1 MKSNIKV
8 VTEGFRAIGHA
19 AIQIS
24 GITVVAGEN
33 SSGKSTIS
41 KLLYEL
47 FNTVANYEVLVKEEL
62 IREFNDL
69 YFFFVATYYDKAN
82 NTKNSEIIERKKYDK
97 IKELYSETYKDLSLE
112 EIENALVTFLDD
124 LYTNTNIYSDRYVN
138 YISSVLGKKIDIKD
152 SLQEL
157 KSFIKDRIKKADDKI
172 HKRPTSLFTEKLL
185 ERFNQKLPST
195 LEVSEEGGVIVAL
208 DEPSVSISFLVQ
220 KAIYIDTPMS
230 LSAYDY
236 NGYWLELEKLLKR
249 KIKGTHYSQEM
260 SFQISE
266 NIKGESEYSDDS
278 LSYTFSFKRKD
289 GAVFDLNEVATGIK
303 AFSIIQLLLKN
314 GHIDNRTLLIIDEPE
329 SHLHPQWIVEYARM
343 IVLLHKHIGVK
354 FFLASHNPDMV
365 SAIRYIAEKEEVLDN
380 VNYYLAEKAEGETYL
395 YNYTPLGSD
404 ISPIFKSF
412 NIAIDRISQYS
423 VDSDNEDDNL

>member
-69 YFFFVATYYDKAN
+69 FQFFKIVSTDLKEFNYFNIRQLSYEGVYN
-82 NTKNSEIIERKKYDK
+82 
-97 IKELYSETYKDLSLE
+97 DLSLK
-112 EIENALVTFLDD
+112 EIEDTLLSFLNKIYQNDIQKSNRYNTIVDSILGEKITDHNND
-124 LYTNTNIYSDRYVN
+124 LTR
-138 YISSVLGKKIDIKD
+138 L
-152 SLQEL
+152 E
-157 KSFIKDRIKKADDKI
+157 SFIKNKIREAEERVKARSI
-172 HKRPTSLFTEKLL
+172 NLFTQELSK
-185 ERFNQKLPST
+185 EFRSNVLPDIF
-195 LEVSEEGGVIVAL
+195 EVSEEEEVIVAL
-208 DEPSVSISFLVQ
+208 NKPSLSLPFSIK

-230 LSAYDY
+230 LSVWED
-236 NGYWLELEKLLKR
+236 NNKYWSTLNRLLLRVEKNASYPSSMSLL
-249 KIKGTHYSQEM
+249 
-260 SFQISE
+260 ISN
-266 NIKGESEYSDDS
+266 NIKGEADTSGLLNNE
-278 LSYTFSFKRKD
+278 LSFYRED
-289 GAVFDLNEVATGIK
+289 GEEFDLAEVATGIK

-380 VNYYLAEKAEGETYL
+380 LNYYLAEKAEGETYL

>member
-69 YFFFVATYYDKAN
+69 FQFFKIVSTDLKEFDYFNIRQLSYEGVYN
-82 NTKNSEIIERKKYDK
+82 
-97 IKELYSETYKDLSLE
+97 DLSLK
-112 EIENALVTFLDD
+112 EIEDTLLSFLNKIYQNDIQKSNRYNTIVDSILGEKITDHNND
-124 LYTNTNIYSDRYVN
+124 LTR
-138 YISSVLGKKIDIKD
+138 L
-152 SLQEL
+152 E
-157 KSFIKDRIKKADDKI
+157 SFIKNKIREAEERVKARSI
-172 HKRPTSLFTEKLL
+172 NLFTQELSK
-185 ERFNQKLPST
+185 EFRSNVLPDIF
-195 LEVSEEGGVIVAL
+195 EVSEEEEVIVAL
-208 DEPSVSISFLVQ
+208 NKPSLSLPFSIK

-230 LSAYDY
+230 LSVWED
-236 NGYWLELEKLLKR
+236 NNKYWSTLNRLLLRVEKNASYPSSMSLL
-249 KIKGTHYSQEM
+249 
-260 SFQISE
+260 ISD
-266 NIKGESEYSDDS
+266 NIKGEADTSGLLNNE
-278 LSYTFSFKRKD
+278 LSFYRED
-289 GAVFDLNEVATGIK
+289 GEVFDLAEVATGIK

-380 VNYYLAEKAEGETYL
+380 VNYYLAEKEEGETYL
-395 YNYTPLGSD
+395 YNYRSLGAEID
-404 ISPIFKSF
+404 PIFASF
-412 NIAIDRISQYS
+412 NIALDRINQYS
-423 VDSDNEDDNL
+423 LPYKDEEIQ

>member
-47 FNTVANYEVLVKEEL
+47 FNTVTNYEVLVKEEL
-62 IREFNDL
+62 MREFSNLFKFFEIVYTDSKDILDRKEYSKILYLSYEYYYKNKSFEEIKDL
-69 YFFFVATYYDKAN
+69 LSVFL
-82 NTKNSEIIERKKYDK
+82 SEIY
-97 IKELYSETYKDLSLE
+97 
-112 EIENALVTFLDD
+112 N
-124 LYTNTNIYSDRYVN
+124 
-138 YISSVLGKKIDIKD
+138 KIDIP
-152 SLQEL
+152 
-157 KSFIKDRIKKADDKI
+157 KSNRYNYIISNILGDEIDNTLENIIFFINQKIEKAIDKV
-172 HKRPTSLFTEKLL
+172 HSRPISLFTEKLL
-185 ERFNQKLPST
+185 NLFRDKKLPKSFEV
-195 LEVSEEGGVIVAL
+195 LEEKEVIVSL
-208 DEPSVSISFLVQ
+208 EKPTLSIPFSVQ
-220 KAIYIDTPMS
+220 KAIYIDSPMS
-230 LSAYDY
+230 LGAGSSSNKHWSDLTKFIFFEDKNLSDFHNNDIY
-236 NGYWLELEKLLKR
+236 
-249 KIKGTHYSQEM
+249 TS
-260 SFQISE
+260 ISK
-266 NIKGESEYSDDS
+266 NIKGEAVKFTLGT
-278 LSYTFSFKRKD
+278 LSTLTFLRED
-289 GAVFDLNEVATGIK
+289 GEEFDLAEVATGIK

-365 SAIRYIAEKEEVLDN
+365 SAIRYIAEKEGVLDN
-380 VNYYLAEKAEGETYL
+380 VNYYLAEKTEEAYL
-395 YNYTPLGSD
+395 YNYRALGSD
-404 ISPIFKSF
+404 IAPIFGSF

-423 VDSDNEDDNL
+423 IESDHDDL

>member
-69 YFFFVATYYDKAN
+69 FQFFKIVSTDLKEFNYFNIRQLSYEGVYN
-82 NTKNSEIIERKKYDK
+82 
-97 IKELYSETYKDLSLE
+97 DLSLK
-112 EIENALVTFLDD
+112 EIEDTLLSFLNKIYQNDIQKSNRYNTIVDSILGEKITDHNNDVTRL
-124 LYTNTNIYSDRYVN
+124 
-138 YISSVLGKKIDIKD
+138 
-152 SLQEL
+152 E
-157 KSFIKDRIKKADDKI
+157 SFIKNKIREAEERVKARSI
-172 HKRPTSLFTEKLL
+172 NLFTQELSK
-185 ERFNQKLPST
+185 EFRSNVLPDIF
-195 LEVSEEGGVIVAL
+195 EVSEEEEVIVAL
-208 DEPSVSISFLVQ
+208 NKPSLSLPFSIK

-230 LSAYDY
+230 LSVWED
-236 NGYWLELEKLLKR
+236 NNKYWSTLNRLLLRVEKNASYPSSMSLL
-249 KIKGTHYSQEM
+249 
-260 SFQISE
+260 ISN
-266 NIKGESEYSDDS
+266 NIKGEADTSGLLNNE
-278 LSYTFSFKRKD
+278 LSFYRED
-289 GAVFDLNEVATGIK
+289 GEEFDLAEVATGIK

-380 VNYYLAEKAEGETYL
+380 LNYYLAEKAEGETYL

>member
-69 YFFFVATYYDKAN
+69 FQFFKIVSTDLKEFNYFNIRQLSYEGVYN
-82 NTKNSEIIERKKYDK
+82 
-97 IKELYSETYKDLSLE
+97 DLSLK
-112 EIENALVTFLDD
+112 EIEDTLLSFLNKIYQNDIQKSNRYNTIVDSILGEKITDHNND
-124 LYTNTNIYSDRYVN
+124 LTR
-138 YISSVLGKKIDIKD
+138 L
-152 SLQEL
+152 E
-157 KSFIKDRIKKADDKI
+157 SFIKNKIREAEERVKARSI
-172 HKRPTSLFTEKLL
+172 NLFTQELSK
-185 ERFNQKLPST
+185 EFRSNVLPDIF
-195 LEVSEEGGVIVAL
+195 EVSEEEEVIVAL
-208 DEPSVSISFLVQ
+208 NKPSLSLPFSIK

-230 LSAYDY
+230 LSVWED
-236 NGYWLELEKLLKR
+236 NNKYWSTLNRLLRVEKNASYPSSMSLL
-249 KIKGTHYSQEM
+249 
-260 SFQISE
+260 ISN
-266 NIKGESEYSDDS
+266 NIKGEADTSGLLNNE
-278 LSYTFSFKRKD
+278 LSFYRED
-289 GAVFDLNEVATGIK
+289 GEEFDLAEVATGIK

-380 VNYYLAEKAEGETYL
+380 LNYYLAEKAEGETYL

>member
-69 YFFFVATYYDKAN
+69 FQFFRIVSTDLKEFDYFNIRQLSYEGVYN
-82 NTKNSEIIERKKYDK
+82 
-97 IKELYSETYKDLSLE
+97 DLSLK
-112 EIENALVTFLDD
+112 EIEDTLLSFLNKIYQNDIQKSNRYNTIVDSILGEKITDHNND
-124 LYTNTNIYSDRYVN
+124 LTR
-138 YISSVLGKKIDIKD
+138 L
-152 SLQEL
+152 E
-157 KSFIKDRIKKADDKI
+157 SFIKNKIREAEERVKARSI
-172 HKRPTSLFTEKLL
+172 NLFTQELSK
-185 ERFNQKLPST
+185 EFRSNVLPDIF
-195 LEVSEEGGVIVAL
+195 EVSEEEEVIVAL
-208 DEPSVSISFLVQ
+208 NKPSLSLPFSIK

-230 LSAYDY
+230 LSVWED
-236 NGYWLELEKLLKR
+236 NNKYWSTLNRLLLRVEKKASYPSSMSLL
-249 KIKGTHYSQEM
+249 
-260 SFQISE
+260 ISD
-266 NIKGESEYSDDS
+266 NIKGEADTSGLLNNE
-278 LSYTFSFKRKD
+278 LSFYRED
-289 GAVFDLNEVATGIK
+289 GEVFDLAEVATGIK

>member
-19 AIQIS
+19 TIQIS

-69 YFFFVATYYDKAN
+69 FQFFRIVSTDLKEFDYFNIRQLSYEGVYN
-82 NTKNSEIIERKKYDK
+82 
-97 IKELYSETYKDLSLE
+97 DLSLK
-112 EIENALVTFLDD
+112 EIEDTLLSFLNKIYQNDIQKSNRYNTIVDSILGEKITDHNND
-124 LYTNTNIYSDRYVN
+124 LTR
-138 YISSVLGKKIDIKD
+138 L
-152 SLQEL
+152 E
-157 KSFIKDRIKKADDKI
+157 SFIKNKIREAEERVKARSI
-172 HKRPTSLFTEKLL
+172 NLFTQELSK
-185 ERFNQKLPST
+185 EFRSNVLPDIF
-195 LEVSEEGGVIVAL
+195 EVSEEEEVIVAL
-208 DEPSVSISFLVQ
+208 NKPSLSLPFSIK

-230 LSAYDY
+230 LSVWED
-236 NGYWLELEKLLKR
+236 NNKYWSTLNRLLLRVEKKASYPSSMSLL
-249 KIKGTHYSQEM
+249 
-260 SFQISE
+260 ISD
-266 NIKGESEYSDDS
+266 NIKGEADTSGLLNNE
-278 LSYTFSFKRKD
+278 LSFYRED
-289 GAVFDLNEVATGIK
+289 GEVFDLAEVATGIK

>member
-62 IREFNDL
+62 MREFNDL
-69 YFFFVATYYDKAN
+69 FQFFKIVSTDLKEFDYFNIRQLSYEDV
-82 NTKNSEIIERKKYDK
+82 
-97 IKELYSETYKDLSLE
+97 YKDLSLK
-112 EIENALVTFLDD
+112 EIE
-124 LYTNTNIYSDRYVN
+124 
-138 YISSVLGKKIDIKD
+138 D
-152 SLQEL
+152 SLLSFLNKIYENDIQKSNRYNTIVDNILEEKITDHNNDLTRL
-157 KSFIKDRIKKADDKI
+157 KSFVKNKIREAEERVKARSI
-172 HKRPTSLFTEKLL
+172 NLFTQELSK
-185 ERFNQKLPST
+185 EFRSNVLPDIF
-195 LEVSEEGGVIVAL
+195 EVSEEEEVIVAL
-208 DEPSVSISFLVQ
+208 NKPSLSLPFSIK

-230 LSAYDY
+230 LSVWGD
-236 NGYWLELEKLLKR
+236 NNKYWNILNKLLLRVEKNAF
-249 KIKGTHYSQEM
+249 YPSSM
-260 SFQISE
+260 SLLISD
-266 NIKGESEYSDDS
+266 NIKGEADRSGLLNND
-278 LSYTFSFKRKD
+278 FSFYRED
-289 GAVFDLNEVATGIK
+289 GEVFDLAEVATGIK

-365 SAIRYIAEKEEVLDN
+365 SAIRYIAEKEGVLDN
-380 VNYYLAEKAEGETYL
+380 VNYYLAEKAEGEMYL
-395 YNYTPLGSD
+395 YNYTPLKND

-412 NIAIDRISQYS
+412 NIAIERISQYS
-423 VDSDNEDDNL
+423 VDSDNEDDEL

>member
-69 YFFFVATYYDKAN
+69 FQFFRIVSTDLKEFDYFNIRQLSYEGVYN
-82 NTKNSEIIERKKYDK
+82 
-97 IKELYSETYKDLSLE
+97 DLSLK
-112 EIENALVTFLDD
+112 EIEDTLLSFLNKIYQNDIQKSNRYNTIVDSILGEKITDHNND
-124 LYTNTNIYSDRYVN
+124 LTR
-138 YISSVLGKKIDIKD
+138 L
-152 SLQEL
+152 E
-157 KSFIKDRIKKADDKI
+157 SFIKNKIREAEERVKARSI
-172 HKRPTSLFTEKLL
+172 NLFTQELSK
-185 ERFNQKLPST
+185 EFRSNVLPDIF
-195 LEVSEEGGVIVAL
+195 EVSEEEEVIVAL
-208 DEPSVSISFLVQ
+208 NKPSLSLPFSIK

-230 LSAYDY
+230 LSVWED
-236 NGYWLELEKLLKR
+236 NNKYWSTLNRLLLRVEKNASYPSSMSLL
-249 KIKGTHYSQEM
+249 
-260 SFQISE
+260 ISD
-266 NIKGESEYSDDS
+266 NIKGEADTSGLLNNE
-278 LSYTFSFKRKD
+278 LSFYRED
-289 GAVFDLNEVATGIK
+289 GEVFDLAEVATGIK

-343 IVLLHKHIGVK
+343 IILLHKHIGVK

-380 VNYYLAEKAEGETYL
+380 VNYYLAEKTEGETYL